1 MRSRQTHRKE
11 IEDNPK
17 INILKNICIE
27 RQDHTK
33 LNPQ

>member
-1 MRSRQTHRKE
+1 MRSGQTHRKE
-11 IEDNPK
+11 IEDNHK
-17 INILKNICIE
+17 FNIFKNIYIE